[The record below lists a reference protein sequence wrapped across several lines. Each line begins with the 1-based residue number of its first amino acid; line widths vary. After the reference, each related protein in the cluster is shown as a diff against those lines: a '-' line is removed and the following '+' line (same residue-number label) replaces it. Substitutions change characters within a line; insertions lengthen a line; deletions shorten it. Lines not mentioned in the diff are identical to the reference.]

1 MRVIETEL
9 PLSMEVVSDFY
20 ADKENTVFRLNY
32 KESAVKGSA
41 FVNYCANLE
50 LNATIDFSDT
60 DFKEK
65 CEIVKAVMENPVIS
79 ELQDIVCEIGQ
90 MLLYLRGVEIQ
101 LLPPDKQLFSGEQRV
116 EFIKDNPKLFL
127 HWLTFFNSLL
137 VFMFS
142 IIQVTEDENKLPFL
156 KNKNIKEVTP
166 RITDANF
173 VGKSVI
179 TLMQRPSFIEAF
191 FSVPVDNDLL
201 CYLDVQFEEY
211 CYKQKNLYHYFATE
225 DNIVLITALY
235 EIFKNDP
242 KYCEP
247 DAAGEEA
254 K

>member
-20 ADKENTVFRLNY
+20 ADKANTVFKLKY
-32 KESAVKGSA
+32 ADGSIKGSA

-50 LNATIDFSDT
+50 LNATIDFSGV
-60 DFKEK
+60 DFEEK
-65 CEIVKAVMENPVIS
+65 CEIVKAVMQNPVIS
-79 ELQDIVCEIGQ
+79 ELQDVVCEIGQ
-90 MLLYLRGVEIQ
+90 MLLYLRGVNID
-101 LLPPDKQLFSGEQRV
+101 LVPVDKQMFTAEQRIV
-116 EFIKDNPKLFL
+116 FIKDNPKLFL
-127 HWLTFFNSLL
+127 HWLTFFNSLI

-142 IIQVTEDENKLPFL
+142 IIQVAEDTDTLPFL
-156 KNKNIKEVTP
+156 ESGVIKEKAPHV
-166 RITDANF
+166 TDANF

-179 TLMQRPSFIEAF
+179 TLMQRPSFLEAF
-191 FSVPVDNDLL
+191 FSVPIDDYLL

-225 DNIVLITALY
+225 DNIVLTTALY

-242 KYCEP
+242 RYSDP
-247 DAAGEEA
+247 DSTGDKE